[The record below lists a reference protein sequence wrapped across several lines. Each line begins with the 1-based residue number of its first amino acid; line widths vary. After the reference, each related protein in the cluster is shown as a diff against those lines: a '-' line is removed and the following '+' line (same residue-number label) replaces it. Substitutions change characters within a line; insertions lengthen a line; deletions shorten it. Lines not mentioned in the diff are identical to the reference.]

1 MNARVFVAIASALAI
16 QSPSFAAPLEVSPDG
31 KAVYDKG
38 HNITWTA
45 DANLAR
51 SNHLGVAGVRQDG
64 SMDFKSAQAFVKA
77 LRTSRYLKS
86 NQWRLPTTTMPD
98 DGCSQNP
105 KSAAFGYGCTKSEL
119 GDLFYNEL
127 GGARGARIQ
136 QTHNASYKDFRN
148 MQPYLYWSGTLWKK
162 VKNSAFSL
170 SFENGFQGTNVFAND
185 LYVLAVAPGKVGF
198 GKPGPGPTPTPGP
211 RHGPKPPVG
220 PCAHGLHRC
229 Q

>member
-1 MNARVFVAIASALAI
+1 MKTRALVALASVLATQSPAIA
-16 QSPSFAAPLEVSPDG
+16 APFEVSPNG
-31 KAVYDKG
+31 RAVYDRG

-51 SNHLGVAGVRQDG
+51 SDHRGVAGVGRDG

-77 LRTSRYLKS
+77 LRSSRYLNS
-86 NQWRLPTTTMPD
+86 DQWRLPTSTMPD

-105 KSAAFGYGCTKSEL
+105 KTAAFGYGCTSSEL
-119 GDLFYNEL
+119 GDLFYTEL
-127 GGARGARIQ
+127 GGARGAKIG
-136 QTHNASYKDFRN
+136 QTHNANYNDFRN
-148 MQPYLYWSGTLWKK
+148 VQPYLYWSGTLWKK
-162 VKNSAFSL
+162 VKNSAFSF

-198 GKPGPGPTPTPGP
+198 GKSGPGPPPGP
-211 RHGPKPPVG
+211 PPRPKPPVG
-220 PCAHGLHRC
+220 PCANGLHRC